1 MADKST
7 ETSTPDYIGG
17 YDDEMKRIITRRT
30 AETHAAYLL
39 PHLKPGMRGLD
50 IGCGPGTISVGL
62 ASAIKPGEFYGI
74 DMAESQ
80 VELATTAAR
89 ERDLSNARFQ
99 VADAQKLPFP
109 DDHFDVVHCHALLM
123 HIPDTLA
130 VLAEIRRVLKTGGIL
145 GARDYIG
152 DSCFIEPD
160 IGNLNG
166 IWAMYVDLL
175 NAKGGHPQMG
185 RELPAK
191 FDEAGFVEIEA
202 RGAFESFGTRADV
215 AACAGFF
222 ISYFC
227 GPPIADPAI
236 SQGIVTREEV
246 TGWQEAA
253 VVWNDNPG
261 AFSAWAEGEAIGR
274 NP

>member
-1 MADKST
+1 M
-7 ETSTPDYIGG
+7 E
-17 YDDEMKRIITRRT
+17 
-30 AETHAAYLL
+30 
-39 PHLKPGMRGLD
+39 
-50 IGCGPGTISVGL
+50 
-62 ASAIKPGEFYGI
+62 
-74 DMAESQ
+74 ESQ
-80 VELATTAAR
+80 VELATTATR

-99 VADAQKLPFP
+99 IADAQKLPFP

-166 IWAMYVDLL
+166 IWAMYADLL

-202 RGAFESFGTRADV
+202 CDAFENFGIRADV

-246 TGWQEAA
+246 VGWRESAL
-253 VVWNDNPG
+253 VWKDHPG
-261 AFSAWAEGEAIGR
+261 AFCAWAQGEAIDHKL
-274 NP
+274 